1 VASGVRIPG
10 DQQVSNININI
21 LKSKVMKKDIK
32 SQTIDNST
40 KKYPVES
47 KTWKSDV
54 YQALK
59 LGYKVEA
66 LNEEQAEYIKKIETK
81 LAEKAAKTKV
91 KEEMKQTLLK
101 KMSDIM
107 KAKKAAIVSAAN
119 DLADRIILRAI
130 EKEEQKKKFDEADK
144 KIKEKV
150 KKDRM
155 AIAEKKRERKA
166 ELRNKTIPSP
176 EAIANAKKQ
185 QDFLAKAHAAKRE
198 EIEARLNEKE
208 EFMDQSVE
216 EWSKKRE
223 ERIKHNTEFA
233 LKRLHHKEIKLKR
246 TTKTERI
253 EAIKAKK
260 EAGKAAFNAEMKRQ
274 ASEIAA
280 DRQGYANRVEKR
292 RRTETERLAM
302 IAERRKLRKDKIF
315 TEHLKQQKIQQLNL
329 KRFIES
335 EKARLA
341 RKEEKRT
348 KYLTTGGI
356 KVPKVK
362 NNVAVDKTRAEEY
375 IKVAETKMK
384 DEKVRYLIRIA
395 SIASSEIISDSVCAF
410 ICKPEELNKRMKEAH
425 NKHMKEEPDT
435 YVGIYAY
442 SGIGKDQKCVSEM
455 LNDKFKDRSR
465 LNPKNEAA

>member
-1 VASGVRIPG
+1 
-10 DQQVSNININI
+10 
-21 LKSKVMKKDIK
+21 MKKDIK

-81 LAEKAAKTKV
+81 LAEKAAKAKV

-101 KMSDIM
+101 KMLDIM

-150 KKDRM
+150 KKDKM

-198 EIEARLNEKE
+198 EIEARLDEKE
-208 EFMDQSVE
+208 NFMNQSAE
-216 EWSKKRE
+216 EWSKKHE
-223 ERIKHNTEFA
+223 ERIKHNTELA

-246 TTKTERI
+246 TTKAERI

-341 RKEEKRT
+341 RKEEKRA

-362 NNVAVDKTRAEEY
+362 NNIAVDKTRAEEY

-410 ICKPEELNKRMKEAH
+410 ICKPEELNKRMKEVH
-425 NKHMKEEPDT
+425 NKHMKEEPNT

-465 LNPKNEAA
+465 LNPKSEAA

>member
-1 VASGVRIPG
+1 
-10 DQQVSNININI
+10 
-21 LKSKVMKKDIK
+21 MKKDIK

-47 KTWKSDV
+47 KTWKSDI

-81 LAEKAAKTKV
+81 LAEKAAKAKV

-107 KAKKAAIVSAAN
+107 KAKKAAIISAAN

-155 AIAEKKRERKA
+155 AIAEKKRKRKA

-198 EIEARLNEKE
+198 EIEARLDEKE
-208 EFMDQSVE
+208 NFMNQSAE
-216 EWSKKRE
+216 EWSKKHE
-223 ERIKHNTEFA
+223 ERIKRNTELA

-246 TTKTERI
+246 TTKAERI

-292 RRTETERLAM
+292 RRTETERLAR
-302 IAERRKLRKDKIF
+302 IVERRKLRKDKIF

-329 KRFIES
+329 KHFIES

-341 RKEEKRT
+341 RKEEKRA

-384 DEKVRYLIRIA
+384 DEKERYIIRIA
-395 SIASSEIISDSVCAF
+395 SIASSEIVSDSVCAF
-410 ICKPEELNKRMKEAH
+410 ICKPEELNKRMKEVH

>member
-1 VASGVRIPG
+1 
-10 DQQVSNININI
+10 
-21 LKSKVMKKDIK
+21 MKKDIK

-81 LAEKAAKTKV
+81 LAEKAAKAKV

-107 KAKKAAIVSAAN
+107 KAKKAAIISAAN

-150 KKDRM
+150 KKDKM
-155 AIAEKKRERKA
+155 AIAEKKRKRKA

-198 EIEARLNEKE
+198 EIEARLDEKE
-208 EFMDQSVE
+208 NFMNQSAE
-216 EWSKKRE
+216 EWSKKHE
-223 ERIKHNTEFA
+223 ERIKRNTELA

-246 TTKTERI
+246 TTKAERI

-341 RKEEKRT
+341 RKEEKRA

-384 DEKVRYLIRIA
+384 DEKERYIIRIA
-395 SIASSEIISDSVCAF
+395 SIASSEIVSDSVCAF
-410 ICKPEELNKRMKEAH
+410 ICKPEELNKRMKEVH

>member
-1 VASGVRIPG
+1 
-10 DQQVSNININI
+10 
-21 LKSKVMKKDIK
+21 MKKDIK

-81 LAEKAAKTKV
+81 LAEKAAKAKV

-107 KAKKAAIVSAAN
+107 KAKKAAIISAAN

-150 KKDRM
+150 KKDKM
-155 AIAEKKRERKA
+155 AIAEKKCKRKA

-198 EIEARLNEKE
+198 EIEARLSEKE

-223 ERIKHNTEFA
+223 ERIKHNTELA

-246 TTKTERI
+246 TTKAERI

-292 RRTETERLAM
+292 RRTETERLAR

-341 RKEEKRT
+341 RKEEKRA

-362 NNVAVDKTRAEEY
+362 SNVAVDKTRAEEY
-375 IKVAETKMK
+375 IKAAEAKMK

-395 SIASSEIISDSVCAF
+395 SIASSEIISDSICAF

-425 NKHMKEEPDT
+425 NKRMKEEPDT

-442 SGIGKDQKCVSEM
+442 SGIGKDQKCISEM

-465 LNPKNEAA
+465 LNSKSEAA

>member
-1 VASGVRIPG
+1 
-10 DQQVSNININI
+10 
-21 LKSKVMKKDIK
+21 MKKDIK

-81 LAEKAAKTKV
+81 LAEKAAKAKV

-150 KKDRM
+150 KKDKM
-155 AIAEKKRERKA
+155 AIAEKKRKRKA

-198 EIEARLNEKE
+198 EIEARLSEKE

-223 ERIKHNTEFA
+223 ERIKHNTELA

-246 TTKTERI
+246 TTKAERI

-292 RRTETERLAM
+292 RHTETERLAR

-341 RKEEKRT
+341 RKEEKRA

-362 NNVAVDKTRAEEY
+362 SNVAVDKTRAEEY
-375 IKVAETKMK
+375 IKAAEAKMK
-384 DEKVRYLIRIA
+384 DEKVRYLIRVA

-425 NKHMKEEPDT
+425 NKRMKEEPDT

-442 SGIGKDQKCVSEM
+442 SGIGKDQKCISEM

-465 LNPKNEAA
+465 LSKSNAA

>member
-1 VASGVRIPG
+1 
-10 DQQVSNININI
+10 
-21 LKSKVMKKDIK
+21 MKKDIK

-81 LAEKAAKTKV
+81 LAEKAAKAKV

-155 AIAEKKRERKA
+155 AIAEKKRKRKA

-198 EIEARLNEKE
+198 EIEARLDEKE
-208 EFMDQSVE
+208 NFMNQSAE
-216 EWSKKRE
+216 EWSKKHE
-223 ERIKHNTEFA
+223 ERIKRNTELA

-246 TTKTERI
+246 TTKAERI

-341 RKEEKRT
+341 RKEEKRA

-375 IKVAETKMK
+375 IKAAEAKMK

-410 ICKPEELNKRMKEAH
+410 ICKSEELNKRMKEVH

-442 SGIGKDQKCVSEM
+442 SGIGKDQKCISEM

-465 LNPKNEAA
+465 LNPKSEAA

>member
-1 VASGVRIPG
+1 
-10 DQQVSNININI
+10 
-21 LKSKVMKKDIK
+21 MKKDIK

-107 KAKKAAIVSAAN
+107 KAKKAAIISAAN

-150 KKDRM
+150 KKDKM
-155 AIAEKKRERKA
+155 AIAEKKRKRKA

-198 EIEARLNEKE
+198 EIEARLSEKE

-223 ERIKHNTEFA
+223 ERIKHNTEPA

-246 TTKTERI
+246 TTKAERI

-292 RRTETERLAM
+292 RHTETERLAR

-341 RKEEKRT
+341 RKEEKRA

-384 DEKVRYLIRIA
+384 DEKERYLIRIA

-425 NKHMKEEPDT
+425 NKRMKEEPDT

-442 SGIGKDQKCVSEM
+442 SGIGKDQKCISEM

-465 LNPKNEAA
+465 LNPKSEAA

>member
-1 VASGVRIPG
+1 
-10 DQQVSNININI
+10 
-21 LKSKVMKKDIK
+21 MKKDIK
-32 SQTIDNST
+32 SQIIDNST

-81 LAEKAAKTKV
+81 LAEKEAKTKV

-150 KKDRM
+150 KKDKM
-155 AIAEKKRERKA
+155 AIAEKKRKRKA

-198 EIEARLNEKE
+198 EIEARLDEKE
-208 EFMDQSVE
+208 NFMNQSAE
-216 EWSKKRE
+216 EWSKKHE
-223 ERIKHNTEFA
+223 ERIKRNTELA

-246 TTKTERI
+246 TTKAERI

-341 RKEEKRT
+341 RKEEKRA

-362 NNVAVDKTRAEEY
+362 NNVAIDKTRAEEY
-375 IKVAETKMK
+375 IKAAEAKIK

-425 NKHMKEEPDT
+425 NKRMKEEPDT

-465 LNPKNEAA
+465 LNSKNEAA

>member
-1 VASGVRIPG
+1 
-10 DQQVSNININI
+10 
-21 LKSKVMKKDIK
+21 MKKDIK

-81 LAEKAAKTKV
+81 LAEKAAKAKV
-91 KEEMKQTLLK
+91 KEEVKQTLLK

-107 KAKKAAIVSAAN
+107 KAKKAAIVSTAN

-150 KKDRM
+150 KKDKM
-155 AIAEKKRERKA
+155 AITEKKRKRKA

-198 EIEARLNEKE
+198 EIEARLNKKE

-216 EWSKKRE
+216 ELSKKRE
-223 ERIKHNTEFA
+223 ERIKHNTELA

-246 TTKTERI
+246 TTKAERI

-292 RRTETERLAM
+292 RRTETERLAR

-335 EKARLA
+335 EKARLV
-341 RKEEKRT
+341 RKEEKRA

-375 IKVAETKMK
+375 IKAAEAKMK
-384 DEKVRYLIRIA
+384 DEKVRYLIRVA

-425 NKHMKEEPDT
+425 NKRMKEEPDT

-442 SGIGKDQKCVSEM
+442 SGIDKDQKCISEM

-465 LNPKNEAA
+465 LSKSNAA

>member
-1 VASGVRIPG
+1 
-10 DQQVSNININI
+10 
-21 LKSKVMKKDIK
+21 MKKDIK

-40 KKYPVES
+40 KKYPVESKKS

-81 LAEKAAKTKV
+81 LAEKAAKAKV
-91 KEEMKQTLLK
+91 KEEVKQTLLK

-107 KAKKAAIVSAAN
+107 KA
-119 DLADRIILRAI
+119 
-130 EKEEQKKKFDEADK
+130 KEEQKKKFDEADK

-150 KKDRM
+150 KKDKM
-155 AIAEKKRERKA
+155 AIAEKKRKRKA

-198 EIEARLNEKE
+198 EIEARLDEKE
-208 EFMDQSVE
+208 NFMNQSAE
-216 EWSKKRE
+216 EWSKKHE
-223 ERIKHNTEFA
+223 ERIKRNTELA

-246 TTKTERI
+246 TTKAERI

-341 RKEEKRT
+341 RKEEKRA

-362 NNVAVDKTRAEEY
+362 NNVAIDKTRAEEY
-375 IKVAETKMK
+375 IKAAEAKIK

-425 NKHMKEEPDT
+425 NKRMKEEPDT

-465 LNPKNEAA
+465 LNPKSEAA

>member
-1 VASGVRIPG
+1 
-10 DQQVSNININI
+10 
-21 LKSKVMKKDIK
+21 MKKDIK

-81 LAEKAAKTKV
+81 LAEKAAKAKV
-91 KEEMKQTLLK
+91 KEEVKQTLLK

-150 KKDRM
+150 KKDKM
-155 AIAEKKRERKA
+155 AIAEKKRKRKA

-198 EIEARLNEKE
+198 EIEARLDEKE
-208 EFMDQSVE
+208 NFMNQSAE
-216 EWSKKRE
+216 EWSKKHE
-223 ERIKHNTEFA
+223 ERIKRNTELA

-246 TTKTERI
+246 TTKAERI

-341 RKEEKRT
+341 RKEEKRA

-375 IKVAETKMK
+375 IKAAEAKMK

-410 ICKPEELNKRMKEAH
+410 ICKPEELNKRMKEVH

-442 SGIGKDQKCVSEM
+442 SGIGKDQKCISEM

-465 LNPKNEAA
+465 LNPKSEAA

>member
-1 VASGVRIPG
+1 
-10 DQQVSNININI
+10 
-21 LKSKVMKKDIK
+21 MKKDIK

-47 KTWKSDV
+47 KTWKSDIC
-54 YQALK
+54 QALK

-81 LAEKAAKTKV
+81 LAEKAAKAKV
-91 KEEMKQTLLK
+91 KEEVKQTLLK

-150 KKDRM
+150 KKDKM
-155 AIAEKKRERKA
+155 AIAEKKRKRKA

-198 EIEARLNEKE
+198 EIEARLNKKE

-223 ERIKHNTEFA
+223 ERIKHNTELA

-246 TTKTERI
+246 TTKVERI

-292 RRTETERLAM
+292 RRTETERLAR

-341 RKEEKRT
+341 RKEEKRA

-375 IKVAETKMK
+375 IKAAEVKMK

-465 LNPKNEAA
+465 LSKSNAA

>member
-1 VASGVRIPG
+1 
-10 DQQVSNININI
+10 
-21 LKSKVMKKDIK
+21 MKKDIK

-81 LAEKAAKTKV
+81 LAEKAAKAKV

-150 KKDRM
+150 KKDKM
-155 AIAEKKRERKA
+155 AIAEKKRKRKT

-198 EIEARLNEKE
+198 EIEARLNKKE

-216 EWSKKRE
+216 EWSKKHE
-223 ERIKHNTEFA
+223 ERIKRNTELA

-246 TTKTERI
+246 TTKAERI

-292 RRTETERLAM
+292 RRTETERLAR

-341 RKEEKRT
+341 RKEEKRA

-375 IKVAETKMK
+375 IKAAEAKIK

-425 NKHMKEEPDT
+425 NKRMKEEPDT

-465 LNPKNEAA
+465 LNPKSEAA

>member
-1 VASGVRIPG
+1 
-10 DQQVSNININI
+10 
-21 LKSKVMKKDIK
+21 MKKDIK

-81 LAEKAAKTKV
+81 LAEKAAKAKV

-150 KKDRM
+150 KKDKM
-155 AIAEKKRERKA
+155 TIAEKKRERKA

-198 EIEARLNEKE
+198 EIEARLDEKE
-208 EFMDQSVE
+208 NFMNQSAE
-216 EWSKKRE
+216 EWSKKHE
-223 ERIKHNTEFA
+223 ERIKHNTELA

-246 TTKTERI
+246 TTKAERI

-341 RKEEKRT
+341 RKEEKRA

-362 NNVAVDKTRAEEY
+362 NNIAVDKTRAEEY

-410 ICKPEELNKRMKEAH
+410 ICKPEELNKRMKEVH

-465 LNPKNEAA
+465 LNPKSEAA

>member
-1 VASGVRIPG
+1 
-10 DQQVSNININI
+10 
-21 LKSKVMKKDIK
+21 MKKDIK

-81 LAEKAAKTKV
+81 LAEKAAKAKV

-155 AIAEKKRERKA
+155 AIAEKKRKRKA

-198 EIEARLNEKE
+198 EIEARLDEKE
-208 EFMDQSVE
+208 NFMNQSAE
-216 EWSKKRE
+216 EWSKKHE
-223 ERIKHNTEFA
+223 ERIKRNTELT

-246 TTKTERI
+246 TTKAERI

-292 RRTETERLAM
+292 RRTETERLAR

-341 RKEEKRT
+341 RKEEKRA

-384 DEKVRYLIRIA
+384 DEKERYIIRIA
-395 SIASSEIISDSVCAF
+395 SIASSEIVSDSVCAF
-410 ICKPEELNKRMKEAH
+410 ICKPEELNKRMKEVH

>member
-1 VASGVRIPG
+1 
-10 DQQVSNININI
+10 
-21 LKSKVMKKDIK
+21 MKKDIK

-81 LAEKAAKTKV
+81 LAEKAAKAKV

-150 KKDRM
+150 KKDKM

-198 EIEARLNEKE
+198 EIEARLDEKE
-208 EFMDQSVE
+208 NFMNQSAE
-216 EWSKKRE
+216 EWSKKHE
-223 ERIKHNTEFA
+223 ERIKHNTELA

-246 TTKTERI
+246 TTKAERI

-341 RKEEKRT
+341 RKEEKRA

-362 NNVAVDKTRAEEY
+362 NNVAIDKTRAEEY
-375 IKVAETKMK
+375 IKAAEAKIK

-425 NKHMKEEPDT
+425 NKRMKEEPDT

-465 LNPKNEAA
+465 LNPKSEAA

>member
-1 VASGVRIPG
+1 
-10 DQQVSNININI
+10 
-21 LKSKVMKKDIK
+21 MKKDIK
-32 SQTIDNST
+32 SQSIDNST

-81 LAEKAAKTKV
+81 LAEKAAKAKV

-155 AIAEKKRERKA
+155 AIAEKKRKRKA

-198 EIEARLNEKE
+198 EIEAHLDEKE
-208 EFMDQSVE
+208 NFMNQSAE
-216 EWSKKRE
+216 EWSKKHE
-223 ERIKHNTEFA
+223 ERIKRNTELA

-246 TTKTERI
+246 TTKAERI

-341 RKEEKRT
+341 RKEEKRA

-362 NNVAVDKTRAEEY
+362 NNVAINKTRAEEY

-384 DEKVRYLIRIA
+384 DEKERYIIRIA
-395 SIASSEIISDSVCAF
+395 SIASSEIVSDSVCAF
-410 ICKPEELNKRMKEAH
+410 ICKPEELNKRMKEVH

-442 SGIGKDQKCVSEM
+442 SGIDKDQKCVSEM

>member
-1 VASGVRIPG
+1 
-10 DQQVSNININI
+10 
-21 LKSKVMKKDIK
+21 MKKDIK

-119 DLADRIILRAI
+119 NLADRIILRAI

-150 KKDRM
+150 KKDKM
-155 AIAEKKRERKA
+155 AIAEKKRKRKA

-198 EIEARLNEKE
+198 KIEARLNKKE

-223 ERIKHNTEFA
+223 ERIKHNTELA

-246 TTKTERI
+246 TTKAERI

-292 RRTETERLAM
+292 RRTETERLAR

-341 RKEEKRT
+341 RKEEKRA
-348 KYLTTGGI
+348 KYLTMGGI

-375 IKVAETKMK
+375 IKAAEAKMK

-465 LNPKNEAA
+465 LNPKSEAA

>member
-1 VASGVRIPG
+1 
-10 DQQVSNININI
+10 
-21 LKSKVMKKDIK
+21 MKKDIK

-59 LGYKVEA
+59 SGYKVEA

-119 DLADRIILRAI
+119 NLADRIILRAI

-155 AIAEKKRERKA
+155 AIAEKKRKRKA

-198 EIEARLNEKE
+198 EIEARLDEKE
-208 EFMDQSVE
+208 NFMNQSAE
-216 EWSKKRE
+216 EWSKKHE
-223 ERIKHNTEFA
+223 ERIKRNTELA

-246 TTKTERI
+246 TTKAERI

-341 RKEEKRT
+341 RKEEKRA

-362 NNVAVDKTRAEEY
+362 SNVAVDKTRAEEY
-375 IKVAETKMK
+375 IKAVEAKMK
-384 DEKVRYLIRIA
+384 DEKVRYLIRVA

-425 NKHMKEEPDT
+425 NKRMKEEPDT

-442 SGIGKDQKCVSEM
+442 SGIGKDQKCISEM

-465 LNPKNEAA
+465 LNPKSEAA

>member
-1 VASGVRIPG
+1 
-10 DQQVSNININI
+10 
-21 LKSKVMKKDIK
+21 MKKDIK

-81 LAEKAAKTKV
+81 LAEKEAKTKV

-150 KKDRM
+150 KKDKM
-155 AIAEKKRERKA
+155 AITEKKRKRKA

-198 EIEARLNEKE
+198 EIEARLDEKE
-208 EFMDQSVE
+208 NFMNQSAE
-216 EWSKKRE
+216 EWSKKHE
-223 ERIKHNTEFA
+223 ERIKRNTELA

-246 TTKTERI
+246 TTKAERI

-341 RKEEKRT
+341 RKEEKRA

-362 NNVAVDKTRAEEY
+362 NNVAIDKTRAEEY
-375 IKVAETKMK
+375 IKAAEAKIK

-395 SIASSEIISDSVCAF
+395 SIASSEIVSDSVCAF
-410 ICKPEELNKRMKEAH
+410 ICKPEELNKRMKEVH

-465 LNPKNEAA
+465 LNPKSEAA

>member
-1 VASGVRIPG
+1 
-10 DQQVSNININI
+10 
-21 LKSKVMKKDIK
+21 MKKDIK

-81 LAEKAAKTKV
+81 LAEKEAKAKV
-91 KEEMKQTLLK
+91 KEEVKQTLLK

-150 KKDRM
+150 KKDKM
-155 AIAEKKRERKA
+155 AIAEKKRKRKA

-198 EIEARLNEKE
+198 EIEARLNKKE

-223 ERIKHNTEFA
+223 ERIKHNTELA

-246 TTKTERI
+246 TTKAERI

-292 RRTETERLAM
+292 RRTETERLAR

-341 RKEEKRT
+341 RKEEKRA

-362 NNVAVDKTRAEEY
+362 SNVAVDKTRAEEY
-375 IKVAETKMK
+375 IKATEAKMK
-384 DEKVRYLIRIA
+384 DEKVRYLIRVA

-425 NKHMKEEPDT
+425 NKRMKEEPDT

-442 SGIGKDQKCVSEM
+442 SGIGKDQKCISEM

-465 LNPKNEAA
+465 LNPKSEAA

>member
-1 VASGVRIPG
+1 
-10 DQQVSNININI
+10 
-21 LKSKVMKKDIK
+21 MKKDIK
-32 SQTIDNST
+32 SQTIDNSI

-81 LAEKAAKTKV
+81 LAEKAAKAKV
-91 KEEMKQTLLK
+91 KEEVKQTLLK

-107 KAKKAAIVSAAN
+107 KAKKAAIVSTAN

-150 KKDRM
+150 KKDKM
-155 AIAEKKRERKA
+155 AIAEKKRKRKA

-198 EIEARLNEKE
+198 EIEARLNKKK

-223 ERIKHNTEFA
+223 ERIKHNTELA

-246 TTKTERI
+246 TTKAERI

-292 RRTETERLAM
+292 RRTETERLAR

-341 RKEEKRT
+341 RKEEKRA

-362 NNVAVDKTRAEEY
+362 NNVAIDKTRAEEY

-425 NKHMKEEPDT
+425 NKRMKEEPDT

-442 SGIGKDQKCVSEM
+442 SGIGKDQKCISEM

>member
-1 VASGVRIPG
+1 
-10 DQQVSNININI
+10 
-21 LKSKVMKKDIK
+21 MKKDIK

-59 LGYKVEA
+59 SGYKVEA

-107 KAKKAAIVSAAN
+107 KAKKAAIISAAN

-130 EKEEQKKKFDEADK
+130 EKEEQKKKFDETDK

-150 KKDRM
+150 KKDKM
-155 AIAEKKRERKA
+155 AIAEKKRKRKA

-198 EIEARLNEKE
+198 EIEARLSEKE

-223 ERIKHNTEFA
+223 ERIKHNTELA

-246 TTKTERI
+246 TTKAERI

-341 RKEEKRT
+341 RKEEKRA

-362 NNVAVDKTRAEEY
+362 NNVAIDKTRAEEY
-375 IKVAETKMK
+375 IKAAEAKIK

-425 NKHMKEEPDT
+425 NKRMKEEPDT

-442 SGIGKDQKCVSEM
+442 SGIGKDQKCISEM

-465 LNPKNEAA
+465 LSKSNAA

>member
-1 VASGVRIPG
+1 
-10 DQQVSNININI
+10 
-21 LKSKVMKKDIK
+21 MKKDIK

-81 LAEKAAKTKV
+81 LAEKAAKAKV
-91 KEEMKQTLLK
+91 KEEVKQTLLK

-107 KAKKAAIVSAAN
+107 KAKKAAIVSTAN

-150 KKDRM
+150 KKDKM
-155 AIAEKKRERKA
+155 AIAEKKRKRKA

-185 QDFLAKAHAAKRE
+185 HDFLANAHAAKRE
-198 EIEARLNEKE
+198 EIEARLNKKE

-223 ERIKHNTEFA
+223 ERIKHNTELA

-246 TTKTERI
+246 TTKAERI

-292 RRTETERLAM
+292 RRTETERLAR

-341 RKEEKRT
+341 RKEEKRA
-348 KYLTTGGI
+348 KYLTMGGI

-362 NNVAVDKTRAEEY
+362 SNVAVDKTRAEEY
-375 IKVAETKMK
+375 IKAAEAKMK

-465 LNPKNEAA
+465 LNPKSEAA

>member
-1 VASGVRIPG
+1 
-10 DQQVSNININI
+10 
-21 LKSKVMKKDIK
+21 MKKDIK

-81 LAEKAAKTKV
+81 LAEKAAKAKV

-150 KKDRM
+150 KKDKM
-155 AIAEKKRERKA
+155 AIAEKKRKRKA

-198 EIEARLNEKE
+198 EIEARLDEKE
-208 EFMDQSVE
+208 NFMNQSAE
-216 EWSKKRE
+216 EWSKKHE
-223 ERIKHNTEFA
+223 ERIKHNTELA

-246 TTKTERI
+246 TTKAERI

-292 RRTETERLAM
+292 RRTEIERLAR

-341 RKEEKRT
+341 RKEEKRA

-362 NNVAVDKTRAEEY
+362 SNVAVDKTRAEEY
-375 IKVAETKMK
+375 IKAAEAKMK
-384 DEKVRYLIRIA
+384 DEKVRYLIRVA

-410 ICKPEELNKRMKEAH
+410 ICKPEELNKRIKEAH
-425 NKHMKEEPDT
+425 NKRMKEEPDT

-442 SGIGKDQKCVSEM
+442 SGIGKDQKCISEM

-465 LNPKNEAA
+465 LNPKSEAA

>member
-1 VASGVRIPG
+1 
-10 DQQVSNININI
+10 
-21 LKSKVMKKDIK
+21 MKKDIK

-81 LAEKAAKTKV
+81 LAEKAAKAKV

-150 KKDRM
+150 KKDKM

-198 EIEARLNEKE
+198 EIEARLDEKE
-208 EFMDQSVE
+208 NFMNQSAE
-216 EWSKKRE
+216 EWSKKHE
-223 ERIKHNTEFA
+223 ERIKRNTELA

-246 TTKTERI
+246 TTKAERI

-341 RKEEKRT
+341 RKEEKRA

-362 NNVAVDKTRAEEY
+362 NNVAIDKTRAEEY

-384 DEKVRYLIRIA
+384 DEKERYIIRIA
-395 SIASSEIISDSVCAF
+395 SIASSEIISDSICAF

-465 LNPKNEAA
+465 LNPKSEAA

>member
-1 VASGVRIPG
+1 
-10 DQQVSNININI
+10 
-21 LKSKVMKKDIK
+21 MKKDIK

-81 LAEKAAKTKV
+81 LAEKEAKTKV

-119 DLADRIILRAI
+119 DLADKIILRAI

-150 KKDRM
+150 KKDKM
-155 AIAEKKRERKA
+155 AIAEKKRKRKA

-198 EIEARLNEKE
+198 EIEARLDEKE
-208 EFMDQSVE
+208 NFMNQSAE
-216 EWSKKRE
+216 EWSKKHE
-223 ERIKHNTEFA
+223 ERIKRNTELA

-246 TTKTERI
+246 TTKAERI

-341 RKEEKRT
+341 RKEEKRA

-375 IKVAETKMK
+375 IKAAEAKMK

-410 ICKPEELNKRMKEAH
+410 ICKSEELNKRMKEVH

-442 SGIGKDQKCVSEM
+442 SGIGKDQKCISEM

-465 LNPKNEAA
+465 LNPKSEAA

>member
-1 VASGVRIPG
+1 
-10 DQQVSNININI
+10 
-21 LKSKVMKKDIK
+21 MKKDIK

-81 LAEKAAKTKV
+81 LAEKEAKAKV
-91 KEEMKQTLLK
+91 KEEVKQTLLK

-107 KAKKAAIVSAAN
+107 KAKKAAIISAAN

-150 KKDRM
+150 KKDKM
-155 AIAEKKRERKA
+155 AIAEKKRKRKA

-176 EAIANAKKQ
+176 EAIASAKKQ

-198 EIEARLNEKE
+198 EIEARLNKKE

-223 ERIKHNTEFA
+223 ERIKHNTELA

-246 TTKTERI
+246 TTKAERI

-292 RRTETERLAM
+292 RRTETERLAR

-341 RKEEKRT
+341 RKEEKRA

-362 NNVAVDKTRAEEY
+362 NNVAIDKTRAEEY

-425 NKHMKEEPDT
+425 NKRMKEEPDT

-442 SGIGKDQKCVSEM
+442 SGIGKDQKCISEM

-465 LNPKNEAA
+465 LSKSNAA

>member
-1 VASGVRIPG
+1 
-10 DQQVSNININI
+10 
-21 LKSKVMKKDIK
+21 MKKDIK

-81 LAEKAAKTKV
+81 LAEKEAKAKV
-91 KEEMKQTLLK
+91 KEEVKQTLLK

-107 KAKKAAIVSAAN
+107 KAKKAAIISAAN

-150 KKDRM
+150 KKDKM
-155 AIAEKKRERKA
+155 AIAEKKRKRKA

-198 EIEARLNEKE
+198 EIEARLSEKE

-223 ERIKHNTEFA
+223 ERIKHNTELA

-246 TTKTERI
+246 TTKAERI

-260 EAGKAAFNAEMKRQ
+260 EADKAAFNAEMKRQ

-292 RRTETERLAM
+292 RRTEIERLAR

-341 RKEEKRT
+341 RKEEKRA

-362 NNVAVDKTRAEEY
+362 SNVAVDKTRAEEY
-375 IKVAETKMK
+375 IKAAEAKMK
-384 DEKVRYLIRIA
+384 DEKVRYLIRVA

-425 NKHMKEEPDT
+425 NKRMKEEPDT

-442 SGIGKDQKCVSEM
+442 SGIGKDQKCISEM

-465 LNPKNEAA
+465 LNPKSEAA

>member
-1 VASGVRIPG
+1 
-10 DQQVSNININI
+10 
-21 LKSKVMKKDIK
+21 MKKDIK

-150 KKDRM
+150 KKDKM

-185 QDFLAKAHAAKRE
+185 QDFLAKAHATKRE
-198 EIEARLNEKE
+198 EIEARLDEKE
-208 EFMDQSVE
+208 NFMNQSAE
-216 EWSKKRE
+216 EWSKKHE
-223 ERIKHNTEFA
+223 ERIKRNTELT

-246 TTKTERI
+246 TTKAERI

-292 RRTETERLAM
+292 RRTETERLAR

-341 RKEEKRT
+341 RKEEKRA

-362 NNVAVDKTRAEEY
+362 NNVAIDKTRAEEY

-384 DEKVRYLIRIA
+384 DEKERYIIRIA
-395 SIASSEIISDSVCAF
+395 SIASSEIVSDSVCAF
-410 ICKPEELNKRMKEAH
+410 ICKPEELNKRMKEVH

>member
-1 VASGVRIPG
+1 
-10 DQQVSNININI
+10 
-21 LKSKVMKKDIK
+21 MKKDIK

-81 LAEKAAKTKV
+81 LAEKEAKAKV
-91 KEEMKQTLLK
+91 KEEVKQTLLK

-150 KKDRM
+150 KKDKM
-155 AIAEKKRERKA
+155 AIAEKKRKRKA

-198 EIEARLNEKE
+198 EIEARLNKKE

-223 ERIKHNTEFA
+223 ERIKHNTELA

-246 TTKTERI
+246 TTKAERI

-292 RRTETERLAM
+292 RRTETERLAR

-341 RKEEKRT
+341 RKEEKRA

-375 IKVAETKMK
+375 IKAAEAKMK
-384 DEKVRYLIRIA
+384 DEKVRYLIRVA

-425 NKHMKEEPDT
+425 NKRMKEEPDT

-442 SGIGKDQKCVSEM
+442 SGIGKDQKCISEM

-465 LNPKNEAA
+465 LNPKSEAA

>member
-1 VASGVRIPG
+1 
-10 DQQVSNININI
+10 
-21 LKSKVMKKDIK
+21 MKKDIK

-81 LAEKAAKTKV
+81 LAEKTAKAKV
-91 KEEMKQTLLK
+91 KEEVKQTLLK

-107 KAKKAAIVSAAN
+107 KAKKAAIVSTAN

-150 KKDRM
+150 KKDKM
-155 AIAEKKRERKA
+155 AIAEKKRKRKA

-198 EIEARLNEKE
+198 EIEARLNKKE

-223 ERIKHNTEFA
+223 ERIKHNTELA

-246 TTKTERI
+246 TTKAERI

-292 RRTETERLAM
+292 RRTETERLAR

-341 RKEEKRT
+341 RKEEKRA

-375 IKVAETKMK
+375 IKAAEAKMK
-384 DEKVRYLIRIA
+384 DEKVRYLIRVA

-425 NKHMKEEPDT
+425 NKRMKEEPDT

-442 SGIGKDQKCVSEM
+442 SGIGKDQKCISEM

-465 LNPKNEAA
+465 LSKSNAA

>member
-1 VASGVRIPG
+1 
-10 DQQVSNININI
+10 
-21 LKSKVMKKDIK
+21 MKKDIK

-81 LAEKAAKTKV
+81 LAEKAAKAKV

-150 KKDRM
+150 KKDKM
-155 AIAEKKRERKA
+155 AIAEKKRKRKA

-198 EIEARLNEKE
+198 EIEARLDEKE
-208 EFMDQSVE
+208 NFMNQSAE
-216 EWSKKRE
+216 EWSKKHE
-223 ERIKHNTEFA
+223 ERIKRNTELA

-246 TTKTERI
+246 TTKAERI

-274 ASEIAA
+274 ASEIAV

-341 RKEEKRT
+341 RKEEKRA

-362 NNVAVDKTRAEEY
+362 NNVAIDKTRAEEY

-465 LNPKNEAA
+465 LNPKSEAA

>member
-1 VASGVRIPG
+1 
-10 DQQVSNININI
+10 
-21 LKSKVMKKDIK
+21 MKKDIK

-81 LAEKAAKTKV
+81 LAEKAAKAKV
-91 KEEMKQTLLK
+91 KGEMKQTLLK

-107 KAKKAAIVSAAN
+107 KAKKVAIVSAAN

-150 KKDRM
+150 KKDKM
-155 AIAEKKRERKA
+155 AIAEKKRKCKA

-198 EIEARLNEKE
+198 EIEARLDEKE
-208 EFMDQSVE
+208 NFMNQSAE
-216 EWSKKRE
+216 EWSKKHE
-223 ERIKHNTEFA
+223 ERIKRNTELA

-246 TTKTERI
+246 TTKAERI

-341 RKEEKRT
+341 RKEEKRA

-362 NNVAVDKTRAEEY
+362 NNVAIDKTRAEEY
-375 IKVAETKMK
+375 IKAAEAKIK

-425 NKHMKEEPDT
+425 NKRMKEEPDT

>member
-1 VASGVRIPG
+1 
-10 DQQVSNININI
+10 
-21 LKSKVMKKDIK
+21 MKKDIK

-107 KAKKAAIVSAAN
+107 KAKKAAIISAAN

-150 KKDRM
+150 KKDKM
-155 AIAEKKRERKA
+155 AIAEKKRKRKA

-198 EIEARLNEKE
+198 EIEARLSEKE

-223 ERIKHNTEFA
+223 ERIKHNTELA

-246 TTKTERI
+246 TTKAERI

-292 RRTETERLAM
+292 RHTETERLAR

-341 RKEEKRT
+341 RKEEKRA

-362 NNVAVDKTRAEEY
+362 SNVAVDKTRAEEY
-375 IKVAETKMK
+375 IKAAEAKMK
-384 DEKVRYLIRIA
+384 DEKVRYLIRVA

-425 NKHMKEEPDT
+425 NKRMKEEPDT

-442 SGIGKDQKCVSEM
+442 SGIGKDQKCINEM

-465 LNPKNEAA
+465 LNPKSEAA

>member
-1 VASGVRIPG
+1 
-10 DQQVSNININI
+10 
-21 LKSKVMKKDIK
+21 MKKDIK

-81 LAEKAAKTKV
+81 LAEKAAKAKV

-107 KAKKAAIVSAAN
+107 KAKKAAIISAAN

-150 KKDRM
+150 KKDKM
-155 AIAEKKRERKA
+155 AIAEKKRKRKA

-198 EIEARLNEKE
+198 EIEARLDEKE
-208 EFMDQSVE
+208 NFMNQSAE
-216 EWSKKRE
+216 EWSKKHE
-223 ERIKHNTEFA
+223 ERIKRNTELA

-246 TTKTERI
+246 TTKAERI
-253 EAIKAKK
+253 EAIKTKK

-335 EKARLA
+335 EKARLT
-341 RKEEKRT
+341 RKEEKRA

-362 NNVAVDKTRAEEY
+362 NNIAVDKTKAEEY

-384 DEKVRYLIRIA
+384 DEKERYIICIA

-410 ICKPEELNKRMKEAH
+410 ICKPEELNKRMKEVH
-425 NKHMKEEPDT
+425 NKHMKEEPNT

-465 LNPKNEAA
+465 LNPKSEAA

>member
-1 VASGVRIPG
+1 
-10 DQQVSNININI
+10 
-21 LKSKVMKKDIK
+21 MKKDIK

-59 LGYKVEA
+59 SGYKVEA

-107 KAKKAAIVSAAN
+107 KAKKAAIISAAN

-150 KKDRM
+150 KKDKM
-155 AIAEKKRERKA
+155 AIAEKKRKRKA

-198 EIEARLNEKE
+198 EIEAHLDEKE
-208 EFMDQSVE
+208 NFMNQSAE
-216 EWSKKRE
+216 EWSKKHE
-223 ERIKHNTEFA
+223 ERIKRNTELA

-246 TTKTERI
+246 TTKAERI

-341 RKEEKRT
+341 RKEEKRA

-362 NNVAVDKTRAEEY
+362 NNVAIDKTRAEKY

-384 DEKVRYLIRIA
+384 DEKERYIIRIA
-395 SIASSEIISDSVCAF
+395 SIASSEIVSDSVCAF
-410 ICKPEELNKRMKEAH
+410 ICKPEELNKRMKEVH

>member
-1 VASGVRIPG
+1 
-10 DQQVSNININI
+10 
-21 LKSKVMKKDIK
+21 MKKDIK

-107 KAKKAAIVSAAN
+107 KAKKAAIISAAN
-119 DLADRIILRAI
+119 DLADRIILRTI

-150 KKDRM
+150 KKDKT

-198 EIEARLNEKE
+198 EIEARLNKKE

-223 ERIKHNTEFA
+223 ERIKHNTELA

-246 TTKTERI
+246 TTKAERI

-274 ASEIAA
+274 ALEIAA

-292 RRTETERLAM
+292 RRTETERLAR

-341 RKEEKRT
+341 RKEEKRA

-375 IKVAETKMK
+375 IKAAEAKMK
-384 DEKVRYLIRIA
+384 NEKVRYLIRVA

-410 ICKPEELNKRMKEAH
+410 ICKPEELNKRIKEAH
-425 NKHMKEEPDT
+425 NKRMKEEPDT

-442 SGIGKDQKCVSEM
+442 SGIGKDQKCISEM

-465 LNPKNEAA
+465 LNPKSEAA

>member
-1 VASGVRIPG
+1 
-10 DQQVSNININI
+10 
-21 LKSKVMKKDIK
+21 MKKDIK

-81 LAEKAAKTKV
+81 LAEKAAKAKV

-341 RKEEKRT
+341 RKEEKRA

-375 IKVAETKMK
+375 IKAAEAKMK

-410 ICKPEELNKRMKEAH
+410 ICKSEELNKRMKEVH

-465 LNPKNEAA
+465 LNPKSEAA